1 VIFTLSRIVSVRRPM
16 EEDRENFVAMPQQG
30 SANAL
35 ELDPRSHEEEAGR
48 SEAA

>member
-1 VIFTLSRIVSVRRPM
+1 VAVRRPM
-16 EEDRENFVAMPQQG
+16 EEDREHFVAMPQQG

-35 ELDPRSHEEEAGR
+35 ELDPRSHEEDAGR